1 MALTTYRSDNGIGII
16 TMDDGKVNALS
27 PAMQA
32 EINVGLDAA
41 ERDGAVAVLCGR
53 PDLFSGG
60 FDLGVIRAGGAEAT
74 GMVRGGFELAERML
88 SFPFPVVIACT
99 GHAIAMGLFVV
110 LSGDHRIGAAGPFK
124 LVANEVAIGMTMPR
138 AAIEITQQRVAPAHV
153 NRVLIN
159 AEVYDPE
166 HAVDAG
172 LLDRLAPPDD
182 LVEAAITTARGLA
195 ALDMTAHAA
204 TKRRTRHATLAALRA
219 AIENEDL
226 TLPAPS

>member
-1 MALTTYRSDNGIGII
+1 MALTTYQSTDGVGVL
-16 TMDDGKVNALS
+16 TLDDGRANALP
-27 PAMQA
+27 PARQA
-32 EINVGLDAA
+32 EIHAGLDAA
-41 ERDGAVAVLCGR
+41 EREHAVAVLCGR
-53 PDLFSGG
+53 PGLFSGG
-60 FDLGVIRAGGAEAT
+60 FDLGVLRAGGAEAT

-88 SFPFPVVIACT
+88 SFPYPVVIACT
-99 GHAIAMGLFVV
+99 GHAIAMGLFVL
-110 LSGDHRIGAAGPFK
+110 LSGDYRIGAAGPFK
-124 LVANEVAIGMTMPR
+124 LVANEVAIGLTMPR
-138 AAIEITQQRVAPAHV
+138 AAIEITQQRVAPPHLS
-153 NRVLIN
+153 RVLIN

-204 TKRRTRHATLAALRA
+204 TKRRTRHATLGALRA

-226 TLPAPS
+226 

>member
-1 MALTTYRSDNGIGII
+1 MALTTYRSDDGIGII
-16 TMDDGKVNALS
+16 TMDDGKANALS

-32 EINVGLDAA
+32 EINAGLDAA

-53 PDLFSGG
+53 PGLFSGG
-60 FDLGVIRAGGAEAT
+60 FDLGVLRAGGADAT

-88 SFPFPVVIACT
+88 SFPYPIVVACT
-99 GHAIAMGLFVV
+99 GHAIAMGLFLV

-166 HAVDAG
+166 HAVVAG
-172 LLDRLAPPDD
+172 LLDRVAPGDELID
-182 LVEAAITTARGLA
+182 TAIATARGFT
-195 ALDMTAHAA
+195 ALDMQAHAT
-204 TKRRTRHATLAALRA
+204 TKRRTRQASLAALRA
-219 AIENEDL
+219 AIENGDL
-226 TLPAPS
+226 RLPAPG